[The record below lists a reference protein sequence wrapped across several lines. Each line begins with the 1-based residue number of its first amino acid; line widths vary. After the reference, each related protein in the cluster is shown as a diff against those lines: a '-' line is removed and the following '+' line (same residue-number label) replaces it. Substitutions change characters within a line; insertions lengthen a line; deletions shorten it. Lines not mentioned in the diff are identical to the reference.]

1 MPLWF
6 GKGICRTCLM
16 GLRTIPEPTQRV
28 IAATFMH
35 AQGFTCQCVQYAAYI
50 PLESSLSD
58 CDIFNIQF
66 FLVHVWQHHIK
77 QWHAGEDLTIIP
89 QNINSHQVLRGEDV
103 EENGHLLSVR
113 VNGTGIWCKRCRTFT
128 SMLKHVRLK
137 ITKKACAN
145 PNGPILAQEG
155 HNMAETRLDQLE
167 HELNVKYNLG
177 GHSLQW
183 NRLLGKEIGSPNE
196 G

>member
-1 MPLWF
+1 
-6 GKGICRTCLM
+6 
-16 GLRTIPEPTQRV
+16 
-28 IAATFMH
+28 
-35 AQGFTCQCVQYAAYI
+35 
-50 PLESSLSD
+50 
-58 CDIFNIQF
+58 
-66 FLVHVWQHHIK
+66 VWQHHIK

-167 HELNVKYNLG
+167 DELNVKYNLG